1 MGVFYKIDNEMSR
14 VHVFHVEPDNIMKA
28 HQKNICWM

>member
-14 VHVFHVEPDNIMKA
+14 VDVFHVEPDNMKA
-28 HQKNICWM
+28 HQKHICWM